1 MPIPHSVIF
10 DFDYTLAD
18 SSEGVFAC
26 VNTALAEMGFARAS
40 RAQSDA
46 TIGLSLVETFS
57 RLTGIRDGERGTE
70 FAARFHRHAELVM
83 VNSTRLFEFV
93 PEVLGRL
100 ANCGANLGVA
110 STKGRKHIEE
120 ILEREKLRDAFGAII
135 GGNDVANQKPD
146 PEALFT
152 ALMRMRGAPSTSLYV
167 GDSVIDAEAAQRAG
181 VKFVAVLTGVT
192 ERGAFERYPVAAV
205 LEDAGELPSWLD
217 RTVLR

>member
-1 MPIPHSVIF
+1 VSTPQSVIF

-18 SSEGVFAC
+18 SSAGVFAC
-26 VNTALAEMGFARAS
+26 VNTPLTEMGFPNAS

-46 TIGLSLVETFS
+46 TIGLPLVETFS
-57 RLTGIRDGERGTE
+57 RLTGFCDGDRGTE
-70 FAARFHRHAELVM
+70 FADRFHRHAELVM
-83 VNSTRLFEFV
+83 VDSTRMFEFV
-93 PEVLGRL
+93 PEVLSEIASR
-100 ANCGANLGVA
+100 GAALGVA

-152 ALMRMRGAPSTSLYV
+152 ALMRLRGDPSTALYV

-181 VKFVAVLTGVT
+181 VAFVAVLTGVT
-192 ERGAFERYPVAAV
+192 ERPAFDRFPVAAV
-205 LEDAGELPSWLD
+205 LEDASELPSWID
-217 RTVLR
+217 RMAR

>member
-1 MPIPHSVIF
+1 MSTPQSVIF

-18 SSEGVFAC
+18 SSAGVFAC
-26 VNTALAEMGFARAS
+26 VNTALAEMGFPDAS

-57 RLTGIRDGERGTE
+57 RLTGIRDRERGNE
-70 FAARFHRHAELVM
+70 FADRFHRHAEIVM
-83 VNSTRLFEFV
+83 VNSTRIFEFV
-93 PEVLGRL
+93 PEVLRGI
-100 ANCGANLGVA
+100 ANRGAGLGVA

-146 PEALFT
+146 PEALFA
-152 ALMRMRGAPSTSLYV
+152 ALMRLRGDPSTALYV

-181 VKFVAVLTGVT
+181 MAFVAVLTGVT
-192 ERGAFERYPVAAV
+192 ERLAFDRYPVVAV
-205 LEDAGELPSWLD
+205 LEDASELPSWID
-217 RTVLR
+217 RMALR